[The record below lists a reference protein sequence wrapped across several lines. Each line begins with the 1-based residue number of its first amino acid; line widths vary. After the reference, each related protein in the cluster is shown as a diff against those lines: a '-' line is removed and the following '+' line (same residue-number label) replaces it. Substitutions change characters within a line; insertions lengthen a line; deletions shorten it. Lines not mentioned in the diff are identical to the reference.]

1 MAKKRKRKFLL
12 TCILVLS
19 IRSAKV
25 NADLFAEGFMLA
37 PVFSS
42 SPAMS
47 RCVPRC
53 GRSYGILSRIA
64 ASTSTSSTN
73 DVNNLES
80 YFDSDLNC
88 TFTKKKLQKK
98 FKHAKKFGVLG
109 NCDSKTLKLFREKL
123 IKHMKSNIACFGHY
137 RKQPVYHYYNPDN
150 NLNVMVD
157 FNTNKFISAWRLSA
171 DQIKHMELDGN
182 IQ

>member
-47 RCVPRC
+47 RRVP
-53 GRSYGILSRIA
+53 
-64 ASTSTSSTN
+64 
-73 DVNNLES
+73 
-80 YFDSDLNC
+80 
-88 TFTKKKLQKK
+88 
-98 FKHAKKFGVLG
+98 
-109 NCDSKTLKLFREKL
+109 
-123 IKHMKSNIACFGHY
+123 
-137 RKQPVYHYYNPDN
+137 
-150 NLNVMVD
+150 
-157 FNTNKFISAWRLSA
+157 
-171 DQIKHMELDGN
+171 
-182 IQ
+182 